1 VSRAASPTIWQD
13 RTPLL
18 VLGTGAAL
26 PGEPISTEELLTA
39 VDRRFGLSLRRPG
52 LAIARK
58 LGIRTR
64 HLCRDMARRLE
75 PPRKGHRNPELA
87 AAAVRGAISDAGL
100 VVQDLSYLI
109 GHTAT
114 PARLMPPNIGQ
125 VAELLDYGGPFVEF
139 RQACTG
145 FANALV
151 FAQGLLRAGAGPVAI
166 VGSETG
172 SVFFDPHRAAKDAG
186 QLVNLVQM
194 GDGAAAI
201 ILAPDN
207 DRPGARLSDMF
218 YGQLGRGRLPGLTVA
233 DGGSDS
239 PRCSLGFPEFRHDFA
254 TISYSGLE
262 LLLHCAAAAECTASH
277 SSDYILPH
285 QANGRIDTIL
295 ASPLGVARERIVVTA
310 DRLGNTG
317 SAAIW
322 LALAQLRSTLK
333 PDQTVLALGAEAT
346 DFMFGG
352 FRYCHG

>member
-1 VSRAASPTIWQD
+1 
-13 RTPLL
+13 
-18 VLGTGAAL
+18 
-26 PGEPISTEELLTA
+26 
-39 VDRRFGLSLRRPG
+39 VDRRLALSLRRKG
-52 LAIARK
+52 LAIAHK
-58 LGIRTR
+58 LGIHSR

-75 PPRKGHRNPELA
+75 APRKGHRNPELA
-87 AAAVRGAISDAGL
+87 AAAVRAALCEAGS
-100 VVQDLSYLI
+100 VAQDLSYLI

-125 VAELLDYGGPFVEF
+125 VAEILEYDGPFVEF

-151 FAQGLLRAGAGPVAI
+151 FAQGLLRAGAGPVAV

-172 SVFFDPHRAAKDAG
+172 SVYFDPHRAAEDAG

-201 ILAPDN
+201 IVARDD
-207 DRPGARLSDMF
+207 DRAGARLSDVF
-218 YGQLGRGRLPGLTVA
+218 YGQMGRGRVHGLAVVT
-233 DGGSDS
+233 DGGSDA
-239 PRCSLGFPEFRHDFA
+239 PRCGLGFPEFQHDFA
-254 TISYSGLE
+254 SIRNSGLE
-262 LLLHCAAAAECTASH
+262 LLLHCAATAGDIGAE

-285 QANGRIDTIL
+285 QANGRMAAIL
-295 ASPLGVARERIVVTA
+295 ATPLGVARERIVVTA

-322 LALAQLRSTLK
+322 LALAHVRPTLRTG
-333 PDQTVLALGAEAT
+333 QTVLVLGAEAT

-352 FRYCHG
+352 FRYYHA

>member
-1 VSRAASPTIWQD
+1 M
-13 RTPLL
+13 PLL
-18 VLGTGAAL
+18 VLGTDAAL
-26 PGEPISTEELLTA
+26 PGEAIATEELLTA
-39 VDRRFGLSLRRPG
+39 VDRRFGLSLRRRG
-52 LAIARK
+52 AAIAHK

-64 HLCRDMARRLE
+64 HLCRDMAVRLE
-75 PPRKGHRNPELA
+75 APRKGHRNPELA
-87 AAAVRGAISDAGL
+87 AAALRGALLQAGL
-100 VVQDLSYLI
+100 VARDLSYLI

-125 VAELLDYGGPFVEF
+125 VAELLDFDGPFVEF

-151 FAQGLLRAGAGPVAI
+151 FAHGLLRAGAGPVAI

-172 SVFFDPHRAAKDAG
+172 SVFFDPLRAAEDAG

-201 ILAPDN
+201 ILAGDN
-207 DRPGARLSDMF
+207 DRRGARLSHVF
-218 YGQLGRGRLPGLTVA
+218 YGQMGRRRMPGLTVA

-239 PRCSLGFPEFRHDFA
+239 PCCSVGFPEFRHDFV
-254 TISYSGLE
+254 TIRHSGLE
-262 LLLHCAAAAECTASH
+262 LVLHCAAVAERIASH

-285 QANGRIDTIL
+285 QANGRMDTIL
-295 ASPLGVARERIVVTA
+295 APPLGVAPERIVVTA

-333 PDQTVLALGAEAT
+333 PGQTVLALGAEAT

-352 FRYCHG
+352 FCYQHG

>member
-1 VSRAASPTIWQD
+1 MNAAASPSIWHD
-13 RTPLL
+13 PMPLL

-26 PGEPISTEELLTA
+26 PGEPIPTEELLTA

-52 LAIARK
+52 VAIAKK

-64 HLCRDMARRLE
+64 HLCRDIATRLE
-75 PPRKGHRNPELA
+75 SPRKGHRNPELA
-87 AAAVRGAISDAGL
+87 AAAMRGALGEAGL
-100 VVQDLSYLI
+100 VAQDLSYLI

-125 VAELLDYGGPFVEF
+125 VAELLEFDGPFVEF

-172 SVFFDPHRAAKDAG
+172 SVFFDPHRAAEDAG

-201 ILAPDN
+201 ILARDD
-207 DRPGARLSDMF
+207 DRASARLSQVF
-218 YGQLGRGRLPGLTVA
+218 YGQMGRGRVHGLAVA
-233 DGGSDS
+233 DGGSDT
-239 PRCSLGFPEFRHDFA
+239 PHCSLGFPEFRHDFA
-254 TISYSGLE
+254 TIRHSGLE
-262 LLLHCAAAAECTASH
+262 LLLHCAAAAEQTGSESC
-277 SSDYILPH
+277 DYILPH
-285 QANGRIDTIL
+285 QANGRMDSIL
-295 ASPLGVARERIVVTA
+295 TAPLGVARERIVVTA

-322 LALAQLRSTLK
+322 LALARLRPALK
-333 PDQTVLALGAEAT
+333 PGQTVLALGAEAT

-352 FRYCHG
+352 FRYHHG

>member
-1 VSRAASPTIWQD
+1 MTTAAPTIWRD
-13 RTPLL
+13 PTPLA
-18 VLGTGAAL
+18 VLGIGAAL
-26 PGEPISTEELLTA
+26 PGEPIATEELLTV
-39 VDRRFGLSLRRPG
+39 VDRRFELSLRRPG

-75 PPRKGHRNPELA
+75 APRKGHRNPELA
-87 AAAVRGAISDAGL
+87 AAAVRGALCEAGL
-100 VVQDLSYLI
+100 VAKDLAYLV

-114 PARLMPPNIGQ
+114 PARLMPPNIGE
-125 VAELLDYGGPFVEF
+125 VAELLDYDGPFVEF

-151 FAQGLLRAGAGPVAI
+151 FTQGLLRAGARPVAI

-172 SVFFDPHRAAKDAG
+172 SVFFDPRRAAEDAG

-201 ILAPDN
+201 VLAHD
-207 DRPGARLSDMF
+207 DDCAGARLSQVF
-218 YGQLGRGRLPGLTVA
+218 YGQMGRGRVHGLAVA
-233 DGGSDS
+233 DGGSDA
-239 PRCSLGFPEFRHDFA
+239 PRCNLGFPEFRHDFA
-254 TISYSGLE
+254 TIRHSGFE
-262 LLLHCAAAAECTASH
+262 LLLHCAAVAEHGASKH
-277 SSDYILPH
+277 CDYILPH
-285 QANGRIDTIL
+285 QANGRMDIIL
-295 ASPLGVARERIVVTA
+295 ATPLGIARERIVVTA

-322 LALAQLRSTLK
+322 LALMQLRQTLR
-333 PDQTVLALGAEAT
+333 PGQTVLARGAEAT

-352 FRYCHG
+352 FLYCHA

>member
-1 VSRAASPTIWQD
+1 MTAASSPAIWHD
-13 RTPLL
+13 STPLL

-26 PGEPISTEELLTA
+26 PGEPIATEELLTA

-52 LAIARK
+52 VAIANK

-64 HLCRDMARRLE
+64 HLCRDMTIRLE
-75 PPRKGHRNPELA
+75 TPRKGHRNPELA
-87 AAAVRGAISDAGL
+87 AAAARGALSDAGL

-125 VAELLDYGGPFVEF
+125 VAELLDYDGPFVEF

-172 SVFFDPHRAAKDAG
+172 SVFFDPHRAAEDAG

-201 ILAPDN
+201 ILAHD
-207 DRPGARLSDMF
+207 DEGTGARLSHVF
-218 YGQLGRGRLPGLTVA
+218 YGQLGRGRLPGLAIV
-233 DGGSDS
+233 DGGSDA
-239 PRCSLGFPEFRHDFA
+239 PRCSLGFPEFRHDFG
-254 TISYSGLE
+254 TIRHSGLE
-262 LLLHCAAAAECTASH
+262 LLLQCAATADRTGSEAC
-277 SSDYILPH
+277 DYILPH
-285 QANGRIDTIL
+285 QANGRMDTIL
-295 ASPLGVARERIVVTA
+295 AAPLGVAPERIVVTA

-322 LALAQLRSTLK
+322 LALAQLRRTLK
-333 PDQTVLALGAEAT
+333 SGQTVLALGAEAT

-352 FRYCHG
+352 FRYHHG

>member
-1 VSRAASPTIWQD
+1 MNRAASPTIWRD

-26 PGEPISTEELLTA
+26 PGEPIATEELLMV
-39 VDRRFGLSLRRPG
+39 VDRRFGLLLRRPG

-75 PPRKGHRNPELA
+75 APRTGHRNPELA
-87 AAAVRGAISDAGL
+87 AGAVRGALSDAGL

-125 VAELLDYGGPFVEF
+125 VAELLDYDGPFVEF

-201 ILAPDN
+201 ILARDN

-254 TISYSGLE
+254 TIRHSGLE
-262 LLLHCAAAAECTASH
+262 LLLHCAAAAECTAGH

-285 QANGRIDTIL
+285 QANGRIDSIL

-322 LALAQLRSTLK
+322 LALAQLRPTLK
-333 PDQTVLALGAEAT
+333 PGQSVLALGAEAT

>member
-1 VSRAASPTIWQD
+1 MIGASTPAVWHD
-13 RTPLL
+13 PTPLL

-26 PGEPISTEELLTA
+26 PGGPISTEELLMG
-39 VDRRFGLSLRRPG
+39 VERRFGLSLHRRG
-52 LAIARK
+52 MTVAHK
-58 LGIRTR
+58 LGIRNR
-64 HLCRDMARRLE
+64 HLCRDMASRIE
-75 PPRKGHRNPELA
+75 APRKGHRNPDLA
-87 AAAVRGAISDAGL
+87 ALAVRGALSDAGL
-100 VVQDLSYLI
+100 AAQDLSYLI

-125 VAELLDYGGPFVEF
+125 VAELLDYDGPFVEF

-151 FAQGLLRAGAGPVAI
+151 FPQGLLRARAGPLGI

-172 SVFFDPHRAAKDAG
+172 SVFFDPHRAAEDAG

-201 ILAPDN
+201 ILARDDN
-207 DRPGARLSDMF
+207 RAGARLAKVF
-218 YGQLGRGRLPGLTVA
+218 YGQMGRGRAPGLAVA
-233 DGGSDS
+233 DGGSDAPS
-239 PRCSLGFPEFRHDFA
+239 CSLGFPEFRHDFA
-254 TISYSGLE
+254 VIRRSGLE
-262 LLLHCAAAAECTASH
+262 LLLHCAAAAERTASE
-277 SSDYILPH
+277 SCDYILPH
-285 QANGRIDTIL
+285 QANGRMDTIL
-295 ASPLGVARERIVVTA
+295 AAPLGVAPQRIVVTA

-322 LALAQLRSTLK
+322 LALALLRPTLK
-333 PDQTVLALGAEAT
+333 PGQTVLALGAEAT

>member
-1 VSRAASPTIWQD
+1 MNGTSSSAIWHD

-18 VLGTGAAL
+18 VLGTGTAL
-26 PGEPISTEELLTA
+26 PGDPVETEELLTT
-39 VDRRFGLSLRRPG
+39 VDRRFALSLRRPG
-52 LAIARK
+52 LAIAQK
-58 LGIRTR
+58 LGIRSR

-75 PPRKGHRNPELA
+75 APRKGHRNPELA
-87 AAAVRGAISDAGL
+87 AAAVRVALREAGL
-100 VVQDLSYLI
+100 VAQDLSYLI

-125 VAELLDYGGPFVEF
+125 VADILDYDGPFVEF

-151 FAQGLLRAGAGPVAI
+151 FAQGLLRAGAGPVAV

-172 SVFFDPHRAAKDAG
+172 SVFFDPHRAAEDAG

-201 ILAPDN
+201 IVARDD
-207 DRPGARLSDMF
+207 DRAGARLSDAF
-218 YGQLGRGRLPGLTVA
+218 YGQMGRGRVHGLAVT
-233 DGGSDS
+233 DGGSDA
-239 PRCSLGFPEFRHDFA
+239 PRCGLGFPEFQHNFAAIRH
-254 TISYSGLE
+254 SGLE
-262 LLLHCAAAAECTASH
+262 LLLHCAAVAEDIGSE

-285 QANGRIDTIL
+285 QANGRMDAIL
-295 ASPLGVARERIVVTA
+295 ATPLGIARERIVVTA

-322 LALAQLRSTLK
+322 LALAQLRPTLRTG
-333 PDQTVLALGAEAT
+333 QTVLVLGAEAT

-352 FRYCHG
+352 FRYYHA

>member
-1 VSRAASPTIWQD
+1 MTAASSLATWHD
-13 RTPLL
+13 STPLL

-26 PGEPISTEELLTA
+26 PGEPIATEELLTA

-52 LAIARK
+52 AAIANK

-75 PPRKGHRNPELA
+75 APRKGHRNPELA
-87 AAAVRGAISDAGL
+87 AAAVLGALSDAGL

-125 VAELLDYGGPFVEF
+125 VAELLDYDGPFVEF

-172 SVFFDPHRAAKDAG
+172 SVFFDPLRAAEDAG

-201 ILAPDN
+201 ILARNN
-207 DRPGARLSDMF
+207 DGRGARLSHVF
-218 YGQLGRGRLPGLTVA
+218 YGQLGRGRVTGLTIT

-239 PRCSLGFPEFRHDFA
+239 PRCSVGFPEFRHDTSFW
-254 TISYSGLE
+254 
-262 LLLHCAAAAECTASH
+262 
-277 SSDYILPH
+277 P
-285 QANGRIDTIL
+285 
-295 ASPLGVARERIVVTA
+295 
-310 DRLGNTG
+310 
-317 SAAIW
+317 
-322 LALAQLRSTLK
+322 
-333 PDQTVLALGAEAT
+333 
-346 DFMFGG
+346 
-352 FRYCHG
+352 

>member
-75 PPRKGHRNPELA
+75 TPRKGHRNPELA

-100 VVQDLSYLI
+100 VAQDLSYLI

-207 DRPGARLSDMF
+207 DRPGATLGHVLRPAGARPPARPDSSGWRL
-218 YGQLGRGRLPGLTVA
+218 R
-233 DGGSDS
+233 
-239 PRCSLGFPEFRHDFA
+239 FPALQSWISRVSARFRHDKLFW
-254 TISYSGLE
+254 
-262 LLLHCAAAAECTASH
+262 
-277 SSDYILPH
+277 P
-285 QANGRIDTIL
+285 
-295 ASPLGVARERIVVTA
+295 
-310 DRLGNTG
+310 
-317 SAAIW
+317 
-322 LALAQLRSTLK
+322 
-333 PDQTVLALGAEAT
+333 
-346 DFMFGG
+346 
-352 FRYCHG
+352 